1 MYRSSSKDVGVPTV
15 IRPPKRKATMAMVS
29 PPVKN
34 CQPESSTG
42 LWSREKILI
51 KIDAVEEANT
61 ERRMNPSP
69 FQAKPK
75 FTV

>member
-1 MYRSSSKDVGVPTV
+1 
-15 IRPPKRKATMAMVS
+15 MAMVS

-51 KIDAVEEANT
+51 KIDAMEEANT

-69 FQAKPK
+69 FHAKPK